1 MSQLKKKALFLGL
14 LLAFCVEGQAQE
26 KGDWELQLNI
36 GAAVPTGDLGE
47 SLNDKSGFAQTG
59 RSIGFN
65 LYAPIVK
72 KVYLTF
78 GYSNISM
85 KVNRS
90 EYDSY
95 SENALRSSLSRD
107 LYVTRNFLYKSSL
120 ENYSNNVVMVGL
132 NFDIEINEKIEFYLN
147 PTASYSWFNVPDV
160 SIVVTDSLYSVGSS
174 QTTDVEPSFGFQING
189 GVKFKASDQLKLNL
203 QTAFHY
209 SEHSFD
215 AETSTVNQNN
225 EVFVTKQ
232 VGNSVFSAFVFSI
245 GLQFKLFKE

>member
-1 MSQLKKKALFLGL
+1 M
-14 LLAFCVEGQAQE
+14 
-26 KGDWELQLNI
+26 QLNAGI
-36 GAAVPTGDLGE
+36 AIPTGNCGE
-47 SLNDKSGFAQTG
+47 STSNRYGFAETG
-59 RSIGFN
+59 RSVGFN

-72 KVYLTF
+72 KMQLTF

-90 EYDSY
+90 KYDSY

-107 LYVTRNFLYKSSL
+107 LYVTRNVLYNSSL
-120 ENYSNNVVMVGL
+120 ENYSNKVVMVGL
-132 NFDIEINEKIEFYLN
+132 NFDIEINEKIDFYLN

-174 QTTDVEPSFGFQING
+174 KTTDVETSFGFQING

-215 AETSTVNQNN
+215 AETNTVNQNK
-225 EVFVTKQ
+225 EAFVTKQ
-232 VGNSVFSAFVFSI
+232 ARNSVFSAFVFSI
-245 GLQFKLFKE
+245 GLHFKLSKE